1 MSARENTTERIQYN
15 RTKIVATLGPASSS
29 PEVLEEMAKA
39 GCDVFR
45 INFSHGDYGA
55 VEKQVKYIREINR
68 KLGVHTAILGDLQG
82 PKLRVGEMENNGV
95 DLVDGAEFIFTT
107 EKMIGTAQKAFMTYQ
122 QFPKDVKAGETVL
135 IDDGKLVLQVTS
147 TNGKDEVRTIV
158 LHGGILSSKKGV
170 NLPNTK
176 VSLPCLTEKDI
187 KDLEFAL
194 KMEFDWI
201 GLSFVRSGADIIEL
215 KQLIQKIYPG
225 SKSKVIA
232 KIEKPEAIIDIENIV
247 RETDALMVA
256 RGDLGVEV
264 PMQRVPVLQKM
275 LVKKCLEAT
284 KPVIIATQMMESMIT
299 NISPTRAEV
308 SDVANSVMDGADAV
322 MLSGE
327 TSVGKHPAKVI
338 EAMSKIITQ
347 VEEEHDIYYLD
358 RKPFFAMDE
367 RYLSDNICYAAT
379 QLAKQVDAT
388 AIITMTHSG
397 YTAFRVA
404 SYRPKANIFV
414 FTDNYS
420 ILSQLSLVWGVRG
433 FYYDKNIST
442 DHTIADIKF
451 ILKKDGYVAQDDF
464 IINIASIPLSEK
476 GKTNMIKLTAVE

>member
-1 MSARENTTERIQYN
+1 MSARENTTARIQYN

-29 PEVLEEMAKA
+29 PQMLEEMAKA

-45 INFSHGDYGA
+45 INFSHGDYAA
-55 VEKQVKYIREINR
+55 VEAQIKNIRDVNR
-68 KLGVHTAILGDLQG
+68 KLGVHISILGDLQG

-95 DLVDGAEFIFTT
+95 ELVEGAEFIFTT
-107 EKMIGTAQKAFMTYQ
+107 HKMIGTAQKAYMTYQ
-122 QFPKDVKAGETVL
+122 QFPKDVKVGETVL
-135 IDDGKLVLQVTS
+135 IDDGKLVLRVTA
-147 TNGKDEVRTIV
+147 TNGTDEVKTV
-158 LHGGILSSKKGV
+158 VEHGGILSSKKGV

-194 KMEFDWI
+194 HHQFDWI
-201 GLSFVRSGADIIEL
+201 GLSFVRSGDDIIEL
-215 KQLIQKIYPG
+215 KQLIKKMDAS
-225 SKSKVIA
+225 SKTKVIA
-232 KIEKPEAIIDIENIV
+232 KIEKPEAILDIENIV
-247 RETDALMVA
+247 RETDAVMVA

-275 LVKKCLEAT
+275 LVKKCLEHS

-338 EAMSKIITQ
+338 AAMSKIITQ

-358 RKPFFAMDE
+358 RKPQFEMDE

-397 YTAFRVA
+397 YTAFRVS

-442 DHTIADIKF
+442 DHTVADIKF
-451 ILKKDGYVAQDDF
+451 ILKKDGYVVQDDF

-476 GKTNMIKLTAVE
+476 GKTNMIKLTEVD